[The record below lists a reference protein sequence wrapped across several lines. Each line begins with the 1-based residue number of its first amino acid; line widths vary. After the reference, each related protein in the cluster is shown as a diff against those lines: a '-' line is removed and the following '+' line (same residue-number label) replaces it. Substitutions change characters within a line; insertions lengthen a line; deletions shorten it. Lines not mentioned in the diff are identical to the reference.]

1 MKRQTLSA
9 MVMAV
14 VTSGSLCYWS
24 EVAFA
29 GPEDGDHAALVA
41 GNTEFALDLYA
52 HLRAAD
58 GNLFLSPFS
67 VSTALAMTYGGA
79 RGPTATQMA
88 QTLHFDLPQERLHP
102 AFAALADLWDR
113 GDEQVPYQLSVAN
126 ALWVQQGL
134 SLLET
139 FTELNRVHHGA
150 GLRELDFQGATE
162 QTRRT
167 IIDGKR
173 GLFIS
178 NVVHK
183 AFVGVDEEGTEAAAA
198 TGVVM
203 KRVSVP
209 LVFRADRPFVFMIR
223 HNATGSIL
231 FMGRVVNPTAQ

>member
-1 MKRQTLSA
+1 MKRQTISA

-52 HLRAAD
+52 HLRDAD

-79 RGPTATQMA
+79 RGPTAAQMA
-88 QTLHFDLPQERLHP
+88 QTLHFDLPQEQLHP

-113 GDEQVPYQLSVAN
+113 GDDQVPYQLSVAN

-167 IIDGKR
+167 INTWVERQTEGKITDLLKPGVIDHITRLVLTNAVYFK
-173 GLFIS
+173 
-178 NVVHK
+178 
-183 AFVGVDEEGTEAAAA
+183 GTW
-198 TGVVM
+198 
-203 KRVSVP
+203 K
-209 LVFRADRPFVFMIR
+209 FRFDPKQ
-223 HNATGSIL
+223 
-231 FMGRVVNPTAQ
+231 TAQAPSMPPPTGRSTCRR